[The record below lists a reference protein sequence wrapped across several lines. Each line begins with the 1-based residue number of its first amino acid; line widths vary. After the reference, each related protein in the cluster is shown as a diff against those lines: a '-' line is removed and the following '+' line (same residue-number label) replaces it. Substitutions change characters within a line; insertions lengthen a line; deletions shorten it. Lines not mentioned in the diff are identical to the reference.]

1 MMVDYHHDMIG
12 TSLLTTNYF
21 NGDNPIYGKS
31 EVDFEW
37 KIVGD
42 KSPIEYS
49 DGLGM
54 SDFMQGA
61 NEGSTLYFQ
70 KYGQVVLQRTLFV
83 RIQKFRNQQKFVKY
97 NCTREYSTGPSSCL
111 RGYFILNR
119 QVGYFILWA
128 FLPLDMVARFSDE
141 WGTP

>member
-37 KIVGD
+37 KNVGD

-54 SDFMQGA
+54 SDFKQGA
-61 NEGSTLYFQ
+61 NEGSKLYSQ
-70 KYGQVVLQRTLFV
+70 KY
-83 RIQKFRNQQKFVKY
+83 
-97 NCTREYSTGPSSCL
+97 
-111 RGYFILNR
+111 
-119 QVGYFILWA
+119 
-128 FLPLDMVARFSDE
+128 
-141 WGTP
+141 

>member
-12 TSLLTTNYF
+12 QTILDRQYFATSLFTKNYF

-54 SDFMQGA
+54 SDFTQGA
-61 NEGSTLYFQ
+61 NEGS
-70 KYGQVVLQRTLFV
+70 K
-83 RIQKFRNQQKFVKY
+83 
-97 NCTREYSTGPSSCL
+97 
-111 RGYFILNR
+111 
-119 QVGYFILWA
+119 
-128 FLPLDMVARFSDE
+128 
-141 WGTP
+141 

>member
-1 MMVDYHHDMIG
+1 MV
-12 TSLLTTNYF
+12 
-21 NGDNPIYGKS
+21 KS

-49 DGLGM
+49 DGLGI

-61 NEGSTLYFQ
+61 DEGSKLYFQ
-70 KYGQVVLQRTLFV
+70 KYGQVVFQRTLFV
-83 RIQKFRNQQKFVKY
+83 RVQKFRNQQKFVKY
-97 NCTREYSTGPSSCL
+97 DCTREYSTGPSSCL